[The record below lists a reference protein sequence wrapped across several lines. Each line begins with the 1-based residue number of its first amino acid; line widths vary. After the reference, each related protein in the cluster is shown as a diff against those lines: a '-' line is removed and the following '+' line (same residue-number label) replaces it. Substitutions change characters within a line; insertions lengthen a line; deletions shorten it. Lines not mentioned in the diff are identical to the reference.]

1 MPSSIRRINASR
13 SNGAR
18 SAGPTT
24 PEGKQRSALNSV
36 THGLDARTLILPGES
51 GEAYDQLLAAHIET
65 FQPFGRVELD
75 LVMEMV
81 AARWRQ
87 RRAWVLETATLNRQM
102 DREAEIRDE
111 EEEPLDHATCLAIAH
126 RSLCDDSRA
135 LDRAQRTEARMARM
149 FERSHA
155 LLLKLQ
161 AARAIPVKTQ
171 KCANEPSPGNEHLPQ
186 NA

>member
-18 SAGPTT
+18 SAGPITL
-24 PEGKQRSALNSV
+24 EGKQRSALNSV

-51 GEAYDQLLAAHIET
+51 GDTYDQLLAAYIET
-65 FQPFGRVELD
+65 FQPVGRVELD

-102 DREAEIRDE
+102 DRDAENRDE
-111 EEEPLDHATCLAIAH
+111 EDESPDHATCLAIAH
-126 RSLCDDSRA
+126 RSLCDNSRA

-149 FERSHA
+149 FERSLA
-155 LLLKLQ
+155 LLLRLQ
-161 AARAIPVKTQ
+161 SVRSNPPKT
-171 KCANEPSPGNEHLPQ
+171 KNCVNEPSPGNEHP
-186 NA
+186 